1 MSQGTVA
8 VVAGAGGALG
18 HATVAAL
25 AASGLTVVALD
36 RSEQAMKDLGD
47 AVRKEVVD
55 PGDPGA
61 VKQVIDRIAAEVG
74 PPGVLVNTV
83 GTFRL
88 ADAVD
93 TTPEMLRLMLD
104 VNLGP
109 ALWLSQ
115 AVAPHMRQQGS
126 GAIVHITA
134 RPALEPSSGMAAYSV
149 SKAALA
155 HLTRTLDLE
164 LRPDGIRVNAV
175 APQLIDT
182 AANRALLPAGVLAHA
197 VSPEAIAGVIAFLVS
212 EAAAPVSGA
221 VLPAYGA

>member
-8 VVAGAGGALG
+8 VVAGAGGAVG

-36 RSEQAMKDLGD
+36 RSEQAMEDLGD

-55 PGDPGA
+55 PGDPRA
-61 VKQVIDRIAAEVG
+61 LKQVIDRIAVEVG
-74 PPGVLVNTV
+74 LPGVLVNTV
-83 GTFRL
+83 GTFQL

-115 AVAPHMRQQGS
+115 AVAPHMRQRGS
-126 GAIVHITA
+126 GAIVHMTA
-134 RPALEPSSGMAAYSV
+134 RSALEPASGMAAYSV

-155 HLTRTLDLE
+155 HLTRILDLE

-221 VLPAYGA
+221 ILPAYGA